1 MSEPHVQWTAPSPLW
16 ESLANATDPAVRQT
30 LGQPAI
36 LRFASDTFMDE
47 LLAML
52 DSDLAQ
58 VRDLVA
64 QPETWRGPTP
74 PAPAA
79 LQAPAPPM
87 SRLARRLQRV
97 RRIAERTS
105 SGRAAPPPTTEVAAD
120 GAQLPL
126 KLYQPAHQR
135 YYLIA
140 SCLVCR
146 QIGLP
151 DRTLD
156 TANQERATFVVRRLV
171 HPDPAN
177 TTIPGDPTSWAEYA
191 LVQTPRGSVWQ
202 QITDAT
208 QRQADVLVPGEEQ
221 LPLFAMHF
229 TAADGRK
236 RRLFAGL
243 IPVGRRE
250 AYLGAARGAP
260 GQAQGTQLATVGDT
274 PATVAPTDPRMVL
287 LYIQVTEPW
296 KRLLER
302 AEAVRKLHAGEGDP
316 TPAAVQQALLKTARE
331 QIQTVS
337 WYIVLDL
344 VRYLAQY
351 LPAVWQVVMGQQP
364 PSTLAGTPADT
375 LFTALENTT
384 ISESLIKTL
393 TDGNPLYT
401 RDSVWPSLRQALQ
414 GIEAYGAAL
423 EGVTRSY
430 DREVAPAQGPQ
441 AGPVW
446 PTRLFPLA
454 EPLESAPLPPLTPPP
469 TGTDLEMA
477 QQRVDHLA
485 ELVRLALPLET
496 TAPMPAPALAAQELL
511 DVREGWFV
519 LRCVFERPNCGSLE
533 PPIVSAPT
541 PPFQLAGFFDP
552 DAPARP
558 IRIAL
563 PTDTS
568 PAGLRKFDK
577 NTVFMVSDILC
588 GQIDRVKALNLGDL
602 VRSVLPWPFHK
613 ELSAP
618 DTGPCTDP
626 NNPSLSLGML
636 CSLSIPIITLCA
648 VFLLMIIVNLLDII
662 FRWLPYFL
670 ICFPVPGLKGKKS

>member
-1 MSEPHVQWTAPSPLW
+1 MW
-16 ESLANATDPAVRQT
+16 ESIANATEPAVRQT

-47 LLAML
+47 LLALL
-52 DSDLAQ
+52 DNDPAQ
-58 VRDLVA
+58 VRDLIA

-74 PAPAA
+74 PTSASLRTPA
-79 LQAPAPPM
+79 LPI
-87 SRLARRLQRV
+87 SRLARRLQRI

-105 SGRAAPPPTTEVAAD
+105 SGGAALSPTTGAAADAAP
-120 GAQLPL
+120 LPL

-135 YYLIA
+135 YYLVA

-151 DRTLD
+151 DRRLD

-171 HPDPAN
+171 HPDPSN
-177 TTIPGDPTSWAEYA
+177 TTAVGDPASWSEYA

-208 QRQADVLVPGEEQ
+208 QRQADVLVSGEEQ
-221 LPLFAMHF
+221 LPLFATHF
-229 TAADGRK
+229 TADDGRK

-250 AYLGAARGAP
+250 AYLGAAQGTP
-260 GQAQGTQLATVGDT
+260 SQLQGTQPATIGT
-274 PATVAPTDPRMVL
+274 GAPATVSPTDPRMVL
-287 LYIQVTEPW
+287 LYTQVTEPW

-302 AEAVRKLHAGEGDP
+302 AEAVRQIHDGEPATSPLDPPPELPPAG
-316 TPAAVQQALLKTARE
+316 VKQALLKTARE

-344 VRYLAQY
+344 AHYLAQY
-351 LPAVWQVVMGQQP
+351 LPAVWQVVRGEQP
-364 PSTLAGTPADT
+364 PSTLAGTAAAALFAALQNTSVTANLRT
-375 LFTALENTT
+375 LLTT
-384 ISESLIKTL
+384 GTPLDPQNNVWASL
-393 TDGNPLYT
+393 
-401 RDSVWPSLRQALQ
+401 SQALQ
-414 GIEAYGAAL
+414 GIEAYRAAL
-423 EGVTRSY
+423 EGVTRPY
-430 DREVAPAQGPQ
+430 DRTLTPTPTPGS
-441 AGPVW
+441 PVW
-446 PTRLFPLA
+446 PTHLFPLA
-454 EPLESAPLPPLTPPP
+454 EPLAEPPLPPLAPPP
-469 TGTDLEMA
+469 TGTPVERA
-477 QQRVDHLA
+477 QQQVDHLA
-485 ELVRLALPLET
+485 ELVRLALPQET
-496 TAPMPAPALAAQELL
+496 TAPMPAPSLAAQPLL
-511 DVREGWFV
+511 DVRDGWFV
-519 LRCVFERPNCGSLE
+519 LRCVFERPNCGPLE

-563 PTDTS
+563 PIDTS

-613 ELSAP
+613 ELSVP

-636 CSLSIPIITLCA
+636 YSLSIPIITICA
-648 VFLLMIIVNLLDII
+648 LLLLMIIVNLLDII

-670 ICFPVPGLKGKKS
+670 IFFPVPGLKGKKS